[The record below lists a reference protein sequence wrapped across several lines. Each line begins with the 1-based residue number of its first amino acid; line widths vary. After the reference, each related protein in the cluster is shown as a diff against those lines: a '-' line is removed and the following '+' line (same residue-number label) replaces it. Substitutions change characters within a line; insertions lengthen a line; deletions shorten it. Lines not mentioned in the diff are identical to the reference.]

1 MVFSSAVFLLMFLPL
16 VFVGNTLIKK
26 EFSNYFLLLAS
37 LIFYAWGEPIPA
49 SAHFS
54 MTFAFIFSP
63 ACAILLFSNHTRS
76 LFMATSSIFAN
87 VHITT
92 PEGAAKAAI

>member
-37 LIFYAWGEPIPA
+37 LIFYAWGEPYLVMLMIISVLVNWLVGLA
-49 SAHFS
+49 LSK
-54 MTFAFIFSP
+54 TTGR
-63 ACAILLFSNHTRS
+63 TRS
-76 LFMATSSIFAN
+76 LFL
-87 VHITT
+87 VRR
-92 PEGAAKAAI
+92 